1 MRKDVRAYCIRPI
14 FAALTATL
22 VLATTLT
29 FTACEEK
36 KKQDS
41 TTPTPTETEAAATE
55 KSVSS
60 GSVKLLDTFTEK
72 DGFRTWKFE
81 YDKQNRIVKIEQT
94 ITSTDEVRVD
104 TVKVT
109 YSDDS
114 VTVKNIYSNGS
125 GDVKKYVKS
134 GNSIISKEDT
144 LTIDKD
150 GFIVKSVEYWSKAYE
165 YENGNLI
172 GIKGRSLDDGSTSS
186 HNYSYD
192 DKNSPFSK
200 SNTPKWLFHLLFL
213 YKDNVFESKNNII
226 LHSWESEMGGDCN
239 HSYQY
244 DSDSFPV
251 TETTECYS
259 DGNEDTIIT
268 HYIYSQPKATTFT
281 DPRDNKTY
289 KTAKIGSQTWLAENL
304 NHETKNSKCY
314 ENNQA
319 NCGKYGRLYD
329 WKAAKK
335 ACPSGWHLPSREE
348 WGKLFHYADGT
359 SGTKYPYQSET
370 SSKNLRS
377 KSSWED
383 NENGTDKFGFAA
395 LPAGTGSDKG
405 KFNAV
410 GSYAAW
416 WSSTE
421 WDNDDAHYRST
432 DYSFDADDV
441 SGKGE
446 YLSVRCIKD

>member
-1 MRKDVRAYCIRPI
+1 MKKQ
-14 FAALTATL
+14 LTLAL

-36 KKQDS
+36 KKQDG
-41 TTPTPTETEAAATE
+41 TTPTPTETEAAAETQQPSQE
-55 KSVSS
+55 AAAPPPTQETAEVVK
-60 GSVKLLDTFTEK
+60 GSFTDPRDDKTYKTVKINTQ
-72 DGFRTWKFE
+72 TWMAE
-81 YDKQNRIVKIEQT
+81 NLNYEAEYSNCYDKKPANCKKYGRLYDWEAAQT
-94 ITSTDEVRVD
+94 ACPSGWKLPSSKEWETLVNLAGGEKVAFKKLKAKSNNGTDDFNFAALLGGEGGFNFSGIGNIGKWWSSTP
-104 TVKVT
+104 T
-109 YSDDS
+109 YSDSDEERGAYAIAIGDEYMLIPSTVRYSFS
-114 VTVKNIYSNGS
+114 VRCIQ
-125 GDVKKYVKS
+125 
-134 GNSIISKEDT
+134 
-144 LTIDKD
+144 D
-150 GFIVKSVEYWSKAYE
+150 GAKPAKAE
-165 YENGNLI
+165 
-172 GIKGRSLDDGSTSS
+172 
-186 HNYSYD
+186 
-192 DKNSPFSK
+192 
-200 SNTPKWLFHLLFL
+200 
-213 YKDNVFESKNNII
+213 
-226 LHSWESEMGGDCN
+226 
-239 HSYQY
+239 
-244 DSDSFPV
+244 
-251 TETTECYS
+251 
-259 DGNEDTIIT
+259 
-268 HYIYSQPKATTFT
+268 AATFT

-289 KTAKIGSQTWLAENL
+289 KTAKIGTQTWLAENL

-329 WKAAKK
+329 WQTATK

-370 SSKNLRS
+370 SSKNLRA
-377 KSSWED
+377 KSGWED

-395 LPAGTGSDKG
+395 LPSGTGSDKG